1 MNRRSDQPMNTSM
14 IKKIQQELLNGL
26 DVLLVT
32 GAFWLCWQHFYQNRI
47 DHPFYYLGNLIMVF
61 LFGLFYYSI
70 SHLYNGYSV
79 PISRIYEL
87 VYSQTLA
94 ACLSDGLLYLMI
106 LLINRHYITFL
117 PFLPTLVL
125 QFFLIVGW
133 TVAAHQWY
141 FHQFPPKKTVVILG
155 QGQNVDA
162 LVKQYGMDVH
172 FDVQSVVPVEEC
184 LKDLPG
190 TIGQAEVVFCCGL
203 HSHNRNLV
211 TKYCVAHKIST
222 YVIPRIGDVIMDSA
236 RKVHLFHLPM
246 MAVQRYNPSP
256 EYLILKRAYDI
267 ALSLVA
273 LVLFAPIMAVV
284 AAAIKATDGGDI
296 FYRQARLTKDGK
308 VFQVLKFRS
317 MRMDAE
323 KDGVARLSTG
333 ENDPRVTKVGRFIRA
348 VRFDELPQL
357 LNILKGDMAIVGPRP
372 ERPAISAQYAQ
383 AMPEWNLRLQAK
395 CGLTGYAQVYGQY
408 NTTPYDKLL
417 LDLMYIA
424 KPSLFEDFK
433 IIFATVKI
441 LFMKESTAGVA
452 EGQVTAEAEPVHEG
466 NMGQSFK

>member
-1 MNRRSDQPMNTSM
+1 MNTSM

-61 LFGLFYYSI
+61 LFGIFYYSI

>member
-1 MNRRSDQPMNTSM
+1 MSRYMNTSM
-14 IKKIQQELLNGL
+14 HNKIQQELLNGL
-26 DVLLVT
+26 NVLLVT
-32 GAFWLCWQHFYQNRI
+32 GAFWLCWEYFYENQI
-47 DHPFYYLGNLIMVF
+47 THPFYYVGNLIMVF
-61 LFGLFYYSI
+61 LFGLFYYFT
-70 SHLYNGYSV
+70 SHLYNGYSL

-87 VYSQTLA
+87 VYSQALA
-94 ACLSDGLLYLMI
+94 ALISDGILYLI
-106 LLINRHYITFL
+106 TLLINRHYISFFPFVPTFL
-117 PFLPTLVL
+117 L
-125 QFFLIVGW
+125 QFLLITGW

-141 FHQFPPKKTVVILG
+141 FRQFPPKKTVVILG
-155 QGQNVDA
+155 QGQNVDK

-184 LKDLPG
+184 LKDIPG

-203 HSHNRNLV
+203 RSHNRNLV
-211 TKYCVAHKIST
+211 TKYCVAHKIGT

-236 RKVHLFHLPM
+236 KKVHLFHLPM

-256 EYLILKRAYDI
+256 EFLFFKRLYDI
-267 ALSLVA
+267 VLSLVA
-273 LVLFAPIMAVV
+273 LVLFAPIMVAVAV
-284 AAAIKATDGGDI
+284 AIKLTDGGDI

-372 ERPAISAQYAQ
+372 ERPEISAQYAKD
-383 AMPEWNLRLQAK
+383 MPEWNLRLQAK

-424 KPSLFEDFK
+424 RPSLFEDFK

-441 LFMKESTAGVA
+441 LFMKESTEGVA
-452 EGQVTAEAEPVHEG
+452 EGQVTAEVEPSGQEK
-466 NMGQSFK
+466 NMSIF

>member
-1 MNRRSDQPMNTSM
+1 MNTSM

-357 LNILKGDMAIVGPRP
+357 LNILKGDMTIVGPRP

-452 EGQVTAEAEPVHEG
+452 EGQVTAEAEPVHVRERMNG
-466 NMGQSFK
+466 

>member
-1 MNRRSDQPMNTSM
+1 MNTSM

-452 EGQVTAEAEPVHEG
+452 EGQVTAEAEPVHVRERMNG
-466 NMGQSFK
+466 

>member
-1 MNRRSDQPMNTSM
+1 MNRFMTTSM
-14 IKKIQQELLNGL
+14 HKKIQQEILNGFNI
-26 DVLLVT
+26 LLVT
-32 GAFWLCWQHFYQNRI
+32 GAFWLCWSYFYASQI
-47 DHPFYYLGNLIMVF
+47 THPFYYVGNLIMVF
-61 LFGLFYYSI
+61 LFGLFYYFT
-70 SHLYNGYSV
+70 SHLYNGYSL

-87 VYSQTLA
+87 VYSQALA
-94 ACLSDGLLYLMI
+94 ALISDGILYLI
-106 LLINRHYITFL
+106 TILINRHYISFFPFVPTFL
-117 PFLPTLVL
+117 L
-125 QFFLIVGW
+125 QFFLITLW

-141 FHQFPPKKTVVILG
+141 FRVFPPRKTVVILG
-155 QGQNVDA
+155 QGQNVDK

-172 FDVQSVVPVEEC
+172 FDVQSVIPVEEC
-184 LKDLPG
+184 LKDIPG

-203 HSHNRNLV
+203 RSHNRNLV
-211 TKYCVAHKIST
+211 TKYCVAHKIGT

-236 RKVHLFHLPM
+236 KKVHLFHLPM

-256 EYLILKRAYDI
+256 EFLFFKRLYDI
-267 ALSLVA
+267 VLSLVA
-273 LVLFAPIMAVV
+273 LVLFAPIMAAV
-284 AAAIKATDGGDI
+284 AVAIKMTDGGDI

-372 ERPAISAQYAQ
+372 ERPEISAQYAK

-441 LFMKESTAGVA
+441 LFMKDSTEGVA
-452 EGQVTAEAEPVHEG
+452 EGQVTAEVEPVHVRERMNG
-466 NMGQSFK
+466 

>member
-1 MNRRSDQPMNTSM
+1 MNTSM
-14 IKKIQQELLNGL
+14 IKIIQQELLNGL

-141 FHQFPPKKTVVILG
+141 FHQFSPKKTVVILG

-211 TKYCVAHKIST
+211 TKYCVAHKIGT

-308 VFQVLKFRS
+308 IFQVLKFRS

-452 EGQVTAEAEPVHEG
+452 EGQVTAEAEPVHVRERMNG
-466 NMGQSFK
+466 